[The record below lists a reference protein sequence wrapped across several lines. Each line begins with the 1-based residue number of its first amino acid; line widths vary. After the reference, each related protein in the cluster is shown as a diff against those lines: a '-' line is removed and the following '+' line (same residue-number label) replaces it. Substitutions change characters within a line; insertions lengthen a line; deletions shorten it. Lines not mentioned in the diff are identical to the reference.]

1 MSDKSAPKPLNLR
14 EYHRPKRIKLT
25 DARIPTLSAES
36 KRCLRNLAAY
46 RPRKPKFPFPR
57 ERSAAVLVALFV
69 GRLGDLYVLL
79 SRRSSTLRSYAGDTS
94 LPGGKVDPEDRT
106 IEDTARREAFEEI
119 GLPRNKLQVPLLCV
133 LEPFLSSNHLI
144 VTPRVRLL
152 VHFARLRI
160 ESDTGFGTPQP
171 ILNASEVA
179 SLFSHPLTSFLSS
192 SPPFPTEPELI
203 EVPYHTTSDH
213 TYLGPNDEIFPTRA
227 HRFLT
232 GREAGGIKPVFG
244 LTACVFLPS
253 LFHLPIPS
261 LNSFMSLAAYTSS
274 AILIKAAS
282 VAHAPRVPDFEVM
295 PPGAQTPEA
304 RIAWSVYSSPTFRE
318 AYAREG
324 IRVDWNAVARIA
336 GVKDMRL
343 AGIRD
348 EKDKAVRESSA
359 RHRRRAHRS
368 KL

>member
-25 DARIPTLSAES
+25 DARIPALSAES
-36 KRCLRNLAAY
+36 KRCLKNLAAY

-57 ERSAAVLVALFV
+57 ERCAAVLVALFV
-69 GRLGDLYVLL
+69 GRMGDLYVLL
-79 SRRSSTLRSYAGDTS
+79 NRRSSTLRSYAGDTS

-133 LEPFLSSNHLI
+133 LEPFLSSNDLI
-144 VTPRVRLL
+144 VTPVVVLIL
-152 VHFARLRI
+152 DNTL
-160 ESDTGFGTPQP
+160 QP
-171 ILNASEVA
+171 ILNSSEVA
-179 SLFSHPLTSFLSS
+179 ALFSHPLASFLSS

-213 TYLGPNDEIFPTRA
+213 TYLGPNDEIFPTRL

-232 GREAGGIKPVFG
+232 GREAGGIRPVFG
-244 LTACVFLPS
+244 LT
-253 LFHLPIPS
+253 
-261 LNSFMSLAAYTSS
+261 SS
-274 AILIKAAS
+274 VLIKAAS
-282 VAHAPRVPDFEVM
+282 IAHAPRVPDFEVM
-295 PPGAQTPEA
+295 PPGAQTAEA
-304 RIAWSVYSSPTFRE
+304 RVAWGVYSSPTFRE
-318 AYAREG
+318 AYVREG
-324 IRVDWNAVARIA
+324 IRVDWNTVARVA
-336 GVKDMRL
+336 GVKHTRV
-343 AGIRD
+343 AGMKD
-348 EKDKAVRESSA
+348 EKDKATRESSA